1 MREGVLGF
9 CSPAPIGLDGQWN
22 ANPPQGPALGVV
34 GDVFA
39 HLGHPSCRTT
49 SDLRFGQRNR
59 VKLRGHCDVESS
71 WFACG
76 PIGHQVV
83 GWPAS
88 GTINLSPSSHLELT
102 TQASPV
108 AELGND
114 IMQAVVAQDSVPTSP
129 AR

>member
-1 MREGVLGF
+1 MREGVPGF
-9 CSPAPIGLDGQWN
+9 CSPALIGLDSQWN

-39 HLGHPSCRTT
+39 HFSHPSCRTT

-59 VKLRGHCDVESS
+59 VKQRGHSDIKSS

-88 GTINLSPSSHLELT
+88 
-102 TQASPV
+102 
-108 AELGND
+108 
-114 IMQAVVAQDSVPTSP
+114 
-129 AR
+129 